1 MILEKKLEN
10 EKFRS
15 QNILNEELQAT
26 HVSMVEEIFPDS
38 KWTNFIADLGRRREV
53 TKSFISQ

>member
-15 QNILNEELQAT
+15 QNILNEELQAI

-38 KWTNFIADLGRRREV
+38 K
-53 TKSFISQ
+53 